1 MQTIKFSTGDV
12 HLGELFA
19 VFKGPMAKKNGFL
32 AQRDTSNPCRVKAC
46 DRPPGGG
53 RWSDYLSLHTP
64 VGGVHDSLGTA
75 FQTHGA
81 ITAPWASRQGFSVV
95 IPIFWRTTFREKSN
109 TKKDTAWHFC
119 NFQSMTPLKES
130 KFHCYDCFWQ
140 LDNSERLT
148 VSPRLPIDSVEP
160 RFHLDM
166 SESCGRRRKMRQ
178 KPLQLFRRRF
188 CRISQGKGETPS

>member
-1 MQTIKFSTGDV
+1 MRKGVHVQTIKFSTGDV

-95 IPIFWRTTFREKSN
+95 IPIFSGAQHSEKSR
-109 TKKDTAWHFC
+109 
-119 NFQSMTPLKES
+119 TPK
-130 KFHCYDCFWQ
+130 
-140 LDNSERLT
+140 
-148 VSPRLPIDSVEP
+148 
-160 RFHLDM
+160 
-166 SESCGRRRKMRQ
+166 RRSLAF
-178 KPLQLFRRRF
+178 LQLPEHNTLERKH
-188 CRISQGKGETPS
+188 ILAA